1 MRRRPRCV
9 LDTNVL
15 VSALLWQGT
24 PGRLID
30 LAGEQELQLCT
41 SRTLL
46 DELAA
51 TLTKKKLLKA
61 VAATGLSRE
70 QMLQGYRRVA
80 TLVAVRPLAQPVSRD
95 RDDDAVL
102 ACARAARADLLVS
115 GDDDLLLLGSFT
127 GIPIVTAAQARKIL
141 MQ

>member
-1 MRRRPRCV
+1 MRRRPHCV

-30 LAGEQELQLCT
+30 VAGEQELQLCT

-51 TLTKKKLLKA
+51 TLTKKKSLKA
-61 VAATGLSRE
+61 VAATGLSRK
-70 QMLQGYRRVA
+70 QMVQGYRRVA
-80 TLVAVRPLAQPVSRD
+80 TVVAVRPLAQPVSRD
-95 RDDDAVL
+95 GDDDAVL
-102 ACARAARADLLVS
+102 ACALAARADLLVS
-115 GDDDLLLLGSFT
+115 GDDDLLVLGSFT
-127 GIPIVTAAQARKIL
+127 GIPIVTAAQALRIL
-141 MQ
+141 AK

>member
-9 LDTNVL
+9 LDTNVP

-24 PGRLID
+24 PGRLIE

-61 VAATGLSRE
+61 VAGTGLSPE
-70 QMLQGYRRVA
+70 QMVQGYRRVA
-80 TLVAVRPLAQPVSRD
+80 TVVAARPLPQPVSRD
-95 RDDDAVL
+95 GDDDAVL
-102 ACARAARADLLVS
+102 ACALAARADLLVS
-115 GDDDLLLLGSFT
+115 GDDDLLVLGSFT
-127 GIPIVTAAQARKIL
+127 GIPIVTAAQALRIL
-141 MQ
+141 AK